1 MGGGNGGGN
10 PETGDDSYIYNGE
23 GIGQQPT
30 EGYDG
35 KTSCRINVQSL
46 IRIGTCL
53 WLFEIGAL
61 LPVSRR
67 LLKEFS
73 TNFLF

>member
-1 MGGGNGGGN
+1 MGRGGPPSGASN

-35 KTSCRINVQSL
+35 KSL
-46 IRIGTCL
+46 GL
-53 WLFEIGAL
+53 
-61 LPVSRR
+61 
-67 LLKEFS
+67 
-73 TNFLF
+73 